1 MYEWRKLSKVS
12 RILIVGIGFLIGV
25 VIGFMYVYLSN

>member
-12 RILIVGIGFLIGV
+12 RILIVGISVVIGFL
-25 VIGFMYVYLSN
+25 IGFMYVYLSN